1 MLFIGMLFSSVLLF
15 GAGKA
20 TMRFFSHISRIP
32 PGLMAPIVL
41 ALCVFGIFSI
51 SNSMYD
57 VIVLLAMGIFGF
69 FMFLFAI
76 PAAPFLI
83 AFILGPMLEENLRRA
98 LALSRGDPSI
108 LVSSPITWLF
118 ASLAIFVVVVTIRQQ
133 LKKAK
138 V

>member
-57 VIVLLAMGIFGF
+57 VIVLLAMGVFGF

-118 ASLAIFVVVVTIRQQ
+118 ACLAIFVVVVTIRQQ
-133 LKKAK
+133 LKKTQ